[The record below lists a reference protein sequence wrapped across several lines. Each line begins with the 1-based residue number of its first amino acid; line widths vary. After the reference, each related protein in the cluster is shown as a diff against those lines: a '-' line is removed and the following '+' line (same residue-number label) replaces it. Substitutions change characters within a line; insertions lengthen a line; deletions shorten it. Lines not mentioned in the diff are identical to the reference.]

1 MSRIALFTQLQ
12 HTLGP
17 EQAQAVAEYLED
29 SRQDSVANLVTK
41 QEYNDG
47 VARLELKFSEKI
59 HESEMRIL
67 TKMQQWSVIQLVT
80 TIAAIIALSKF
91 L

>member
-12 HTLGP
+12 NTLGP
-17 EQAQAVAEYLED
+17 EQAQAIAEYLED

-41 QEYNDG
+41 QELNDA
-47 VARLELKFSEKI
+47 VNRFELMLSDSI
-59 HESEMRIL
+59 HESEMRIVA
-67 TKMQQWSVIQLVT
+67 KIKQWSVIQLVT